1 MYLHH
6 WRRFQAADFPPI
18 LLPIQ
23 GAQPA
28 RGSCTWDKASPLV
41 NHKQYNNGV
50 NISVKSDQALTRLCM
65 AFLHWPSV
73 LSSRSQD
80 TFPRLGR
87 SPQPGL
93 PDSII
98 SRNWSIYFITSFA
111 IWKKA
116 LLASAYPECEMEVAP
131 PGISNPFTPANT
143 LNYILPIFSLNPLTL
158 ICLGQ
163 WWPPWSTPSSLHCR
177 RWRWW
182 RAPLGLLPPR
192 AISHNCKLDERHK
205 KWNQQMKRCLAT
217 PY

>member
-28 RGSCTWDKASPLV
+28 LWSCTWDKASPLV
-41 NHKQYNNGV
+41 NHKQWNIRV
-50 NISVKSDQALTRLCM
+50 NKKSEHVNLNVWEALTRLCM

-80 TFPRLGR
+80 MFPRLGR
-87 SPQPGL
+87 SRQPSL

-98 SRNWSIYFITSFA
+98 SRNWSIHFITSFA

-143 LNYILPIFSLNPLTL
+143 LNYILPIFSLKSQNINLFRTMMTSL
-158 ICLGQ
+158 KY
-163 WWPPWSTPSSLHCR
+163 SVKSSLSSMEMMTGTT
-177 RWRWW
+177 W
-182 RAPLGLLPPR
+182 AP
-192 AISHNCKLDERHK
+192 AASSHF
-205 KWNQQMKRCLAT
+205 T
-217 PY
+217 

>member
-41 NHKQYNNGV
+41 NHKQWNIRV
-50 NISVKSDQALTRLCM
+50 NKKSEHVNLNVWEALTRLCM

-80 TFPRLGR
+80 MFPRLGR
-87 SPQPGL
+87 SRQPSL

-98 SRNWSIYFITSFA
+98 SRNWSIHFITSFA

-131 PGISNPFTPANT
+131 PGINNPFTPANT
-143 LNYILPIFSLNPLTL
+143 LNYILPIFSLKSP
-158 ICLGQ
+158 
-163 WWPPWSTPSSLHCR
+163 
-177 RWRWW
+177 
-182 RAPLGLLPPR
+182 
-192 AISHNCKLDERHK
+192 KHK
-205 KWNQQMKRCLAT
+205 FV
-217 PY
+217 